1 MPLSKCTLDG
11 IFLTWISWPEGERN
25 RGDAGVERGQ
35 SKCFNL
41 TKFTTCANRAI
52 LGLFWGPRGTK
63 RVRGPK
69 HHWLQAKPTLSPG
82 LPEPRATGPGPHD
95 ELSLLADSEGQARP
109 AVSSG
114 PAPHRVKYAPGCG
127 QSLPSCLKGQSAKSL
142 GVSRASP
149 NHHA

>member
-1 MPLSKCTLDG
+1 M
-11 IFLTWISWPEGERN
+11 
-25 RGDAGVERGQ
+25 ERGQ

-95 ELSLLADSEGQARP
+95 ELSLLADSEGRPVQQSALGLLPTGLNTHQVVVSLYP
-109 AVSSG
+109 AVSKAS
-114 PAPHRVKYAPGCG
+114 R
-127 QSLPSCLKGQSAKSL
+127 LNLW
-142 GVSRASP
+142 VSRGHPQITTPEVTLPHLKVALLGP
-149 NHHA
+149 PTR